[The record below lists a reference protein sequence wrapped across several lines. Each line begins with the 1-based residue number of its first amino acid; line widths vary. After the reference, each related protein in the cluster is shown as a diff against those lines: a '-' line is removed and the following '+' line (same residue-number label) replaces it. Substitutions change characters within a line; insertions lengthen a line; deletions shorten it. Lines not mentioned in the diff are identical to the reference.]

1 MKKPYLPVPALILL
15 LIFSIIACK
24 KDNKQDE
31 AATAVTVS
39 LLNTGLQ
46 NAFTR
51 YSPDTTTYN
60 VIAKMEGESFAVP
73 NKIVSLQVDPS
84 LLTAY
89 NTASGT
95 HFELLPDS
103 VYTLAKASVTILT
116 GLGQAQIP
124 VQFLTKKINPYIKY
138 VLPLKLLGTDINI
151 DASANTTLLRILLA
165 NDYTGIYTDTISSA
179 AVPPTYP
186 TTPPAMNFTDSIVT
200 KTLTALDDS
209 TILMD
214 ILLPAFI
221 PANQYLVMHLDTAA
235 HSISLSVYNVTSAE
249 MLQFTAANVGLLP
262 YYRPVDKYF
271 YLPYNYFN
279 TDYRIRE
286 RLKKQQ

>member
-1 MKKPYLPVPALILL
+1 MKKPYLPVTALILL
-15 LIFSIIACK
+15 IVFTVIACK
-24 KDNKQDE
+24 KDNKQEE
-31 AATAVTVS
+31 AATNVTVS

-46 NAFTR
+46 DAFIR

-60 VIAKMEGESFAVP
+60 VIAKMQGEAFAVP
-73 NKIVSLQVDPS
+73 NKVVTLQVEPS
-84 LLTAY
+84 VLTAY

-103 VYTLAKASVTILT
+103 VYTLAKASATILT
-116 GLGQAQIP
+116 GEGQAQLP

-138 VLPLKLLGTDINI
+138 ALPLKILGPDINI
-151 DASANTTLLRILLA
+151 DASANTTILRVLLA
-165 NDYTGIYTDTISSA
+165 NAYTGIYTDTISSA

-186 TTPPAMNFTDSIVT
+186 TTPPAMNFTDVIVN

-209 TILMD
+209 TIIMD
-214 ILLPAFI
+214 MLLPALV
-221 PANQYLVMHLDTAA
+221 PANQYLVVRLDTVTNN
-235 HSISLSVYNVTSAE
+235 ISLSVYGATPAE

-262 YYRPVDKYF
+262 YYRKSDKYF

-279 TDYRIRE
+279 IDYRIRE
-286 RLKKQQ
+286 RLKKQ